1 MSSIFGKNIKVS
13 IFGQSH
19 SAAIGAVID
28 GLPPGFSVDM
38 HKVRAFLARRAPGQ
52 AEYATA
58 RKEADEP
65 IVLCGLLDGKTC
77 GAPLAATIQNGD
89 TRSKDYSKLK
99 DIPRPGHAD
108 YTAELRYG
116 GHQDVRGGG
125 HFSGR
130 LTAPLCFAG
139 AICLQMLE
147 ERGVHIGAHLYSIA
161 GVSDAPF
168 CPERI
173 CPEILHS
180 ICSKPFAVIDD
191 TAGEVMQQKIA
202 QAKAERDSVG
212 GIIECAAIGFPAGL
226 GSPMF
231 DGLENRLAAALF
243 GIPAVKGLEFGEGF
257 GVVAL
262 RGSQNNDAFAIEEG
276 RIVTKTNHA
285 GGILG
290 GISTGMP
297 LLFRLAF
304 KPTPSI
310 ALAQQSISLSRRQ
323 AETLEI
329 TGRHDPCILP
339 RAIPV
344 VEAVTAI
351 VLLDLLLDAR

>member
-1 MSSIFGKNIKVS
+1 MCAAAGIFPGGS
-13 IFGQSH
+13 PRRSALRAQSACRCWK
-19 SAAIGAVID
+19 SAACILARICIP
-28 GLPPGFSVDM
+28 L
-38 HKVRAFLARRAPGQ
+38 RAFRMPLSAR
-52 AEYATA
+52 
-58 RKEADEP
+58 
-65 IVLCGLLDGKTC
+65 
-77 GAPLAATIQNGD
+77 
-89 TRSKDYSKLK
+89 
-99 DIPRPGHAD
+99 
-108 YTAELRYG
+108 
-116 GHQDVRGGG
+116 
-125 HFSGR
+125 
-130 LTAPLCFAG
+130 
-139 AICLQMLE
+139 
-147 ERGVHIGAHLYSIA
+147 
-161 GVSDAPF
+161 
-168 CPERI
+168 RI

-180 ICSKPFAVIDD
+180 VCSKPFAVIDD

-257 GVVAL
+257 GVAAL

-329 TGRHDPCILP
+329 TGRHDPCIFPGRFPLWK
-339 RAIPV
+339 R
-344 VEAVTAI
+344 
-351 VLLDLLLDAR
+351 

>member
-52 AEYATA
+52 AEYTTA

-161 GVSDAPF
+161 AFRMPLSAPSASARKF
-168 CPERI
+168 FTASVPSPSPLSTIQRER
-173 CPEILHS
+173 L
-180 ICSKPFAVIDD
+180 CSRKLPKPRRSG
-191 TAGEVMQQKIA
+191 TALGELSNVRQL
-202 QAKAERDSVG
+202 V
-212 GIIECAAIGFPAGL
+212 FPQGW

-243 GIPAVKGLEFGEGF
+243 G
-257 GVVAL
+257 
-262 RGSQNNDAFAIEEG
+262 N
-276 RIVTKTNHA
+276 
-285 GGILG
+285 
-290 GISTGMP
+290 
-297 LLFRLAF
+297 
-304 KPTPSI
+304 
-310 ALAQQSISLSRRQ
+310 SRRQ
-323 AETLEI
+323 
-329 TGRHDPCILP
+329 
-339 RAIPV
+339 RAGIWRGVWRGCAPGQP
-344 VEAVTAI
+344 E
-351 VLLDLLLDAR
+351 